1 MCVLVL
7 LVREPSPYNTTDKH
21 ACQNWKRDKCFHFKI
36 SPYSNSLLIR
46 PPHLQWESGL
56 IRGVASHEGGRT
68 ISKYTSPPLII
79 LLLLQWESGLIRRE
93 VTLEGNSLLIIYY
106 LSASKIWPEKTTFGE
121 RGIIRGRLLYSVIW
135 DN

>member
-1 MCVLVL
+1 MCFSAISKRTVTIQYYRQTCMSKLKKRQMFSLRNISVQQF
-7 LVREPSPYNTTDKH
+7 PSYKATTSAMGKWPY
-21 ACQNWKRDKCFHFKI
+21 KRG
-36 SPYSNSLLIR
+36 
-46 PPHLQWESGL
+46 GL
-56 IRGVASHEGGRT
+56 SWGGET

-106 LSASKIWPEKTTFGE
+106 LSASKIWPEKTTFGG